1 MMQNFLRY
9 LLLAAL
15 LVVGVFMLWYF
26 RFIFFYIGISA
37 VLSLVARPL
46 FDLFMRIK
54 FKWFH
59 LSNGFAALFTMVI
72 IWTLIILFFRFTIP
86 LIGGELHYLSTVDIP
101 QVIDRV
107 SQMLFDALEPFR
119 KNNAAIVSG
128 LETQIKEAAV
138 TLFDVVYIKDTFSGL
153 VGFFG
158 GLFVAAF
165 SITFMT
171 FFFLKEEGLLLGLL
185 MIFIPDG
192 YEAGLRHVLQS
203 VKYLLRRY
211 FIGILVQT
219 FLICMLV
226 TIGFMILGLE
236 FNHAIT
242 IGLVSGLLNVIP
254 YVGPLIGAFFG
265 CITGTIIYLQV
276 PPEIAFLSYLA
287 YMGLVYAVVQLLDNI
302 VFQPVIFS
310 SSVKAHPLEIFLV
323 IMMAGYMSGILGM
336 FLAIPVYTIIRVVA
350 REFFYNYRVVKKFT
364 DGFRYGNST
373 PSL

>member
-1 MMQNFLRY
+1 M
-9 LLLAAL
+9 LLTAL
-15 LVVGVFMLWYF
+15 LVIGVFMLWYF

-46 FDLFMRIK
+46 FDLFKRIK
-54 FKWFH
+54 FKW
-59 LSNGFAALFTMVI
+59 LQVSNGFAALFTVLI

-119 KNNAAIVSG
+119 KNNATIVSA
-128 LETQIKEAAV
+128 LETQITEAAV

-185 MIFIPDG
+185 MIFVPDS

-211 FIGILVQT
+211 FIGILVQI

-242 IGLVSGLLNVIP
+242 IGLISGLLNVIP

-265 CITGTIIYLQV
+265 CITGIIIYLQF
-276 PPEIAFLSYLA
+276 PPDITFLSYLG
-287 YMGLVYAVVQLLDNI
+287 YMGLVYSVVQLLDNV

-310 SSVKAHPLEIFLV
+310 NSVKAHPLEIFLV
-323 IMMAGYMSGILGM
+323 IMMAGYMSGIIGM
-336 FLAIPVYTIIRVVA
+336 FLAIPVYTILRVVA

-364 DGFRYGNST
+364 DGFRYGNNT